1 MKMFS
6 SMFQEQDSYEI
17 EYKGK
22 KINQC
27 FVFDKKGEHIL
38 KFSLISSN
46 SEYLQAII
54 IHWSS
59 FEGQLFINGEE
70 VKKPKKR
77 FPQTILDEKYAPKQ
91 FEIRVIL
98 HNGRFIIC
106 NGSDLLGDES
116 IWRSLYGGCAMIIE
130 EIGENHY
137 RFYCND
143 HEIDD
148 DFDDFV
154 FEMEIIECK

>member
-6 SMFQEQDSYEI
+6 EMFLEQNSSVI

-22 KINQC
+22 KVNKC
-27 FVFDKKGEHIL
+27 FTFDKKGEHIL
-38 KFSLISSN
+38 KFSLISSA
-46 SEYLQAII
+46 SQFLQAII

-59 FEGQLFINGEE
+59 FEGQLFIDGEE
-70 VKKPKKR
+70 VKKPKRR

-98 HNGRFIIC
+98 HSGKFIIC
-106 NGSDLLGDES
+106 NGSDLLGDEKY
-116 IWRSLYGGCAMIIE
+116 WNSLYGGCAMIIE

-143 HEIDD
+143 YENDD

>member
-1 MKMFS
+1 M
-6 SMFQEQDSYEI
+6 
-17 EYKGK
+17 
-22 KINQC
+22 
-27 FVFDKKGEHIL
+27 
-38 KFSLISSN
+38 
-46 SEYLQAII
+46 
-54 IHWSS
+54 
-59 FEGQLFINGEE
+59 
-70 VKKPKKR
+70 
-77 FPQTILDEKYAPKQ
+77 DEKYAPKQ